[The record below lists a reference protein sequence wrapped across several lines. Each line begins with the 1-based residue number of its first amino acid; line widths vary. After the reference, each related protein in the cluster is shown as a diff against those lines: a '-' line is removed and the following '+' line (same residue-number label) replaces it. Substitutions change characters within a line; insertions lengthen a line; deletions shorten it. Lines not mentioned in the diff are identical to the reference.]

1 MISKQNWVW
10 TRISSGMC
18 LHITISLSLS
28 YQILFLLF
36 SILFYVVVFGISD
49 YYLLIRVKRNA
60 TCWVLPVVVLDVKEI
75 NLASS
80 S

>member
-1 MISKQNWVW
+1 
-10 TRISSGMC
+10 MC

-36 SILFYVVVFGISD
+36 SILFYVVVFGITD
-49 YYLLIRVKRNA
+49 YYLLFRVKRNA